1 MRKRSLTSY
10 LCAAS
15 VIALATSSGQAA
27 AETPRA
33 NGETLGIQNYASTTG
48 NVHAIIA
55 NEKGFCEKYNFKC
68 EIRTIN
74 STSLGLQALVGKTI
88 DIAQGGADLVGAA
101 AVAGAEVV
109 IVGTSMPASVL
120 SISVRNDV
128 PLPSRDT
135 GYPGIMNDFRGKRI
149 GVSARGSSSEKSFN
163 ALLKD
168 VGLKPEDVT
177 YVAVGAPSTTYT
189 ALAVGKQIDAA
200 IMIQPLTQICRFN
213 NTCET
218 ILDMTIGEGPKSLE
232 ATTGA
237 NIVFTARKEMV
248 ESNPKLMEA
257 FYAAMTDAAAWL
269 HDPKNFEELVQIY
282 TPMISFGDMAGAD
295 EMRRNW
301 IKSVIPAYSK
311 DLKVKVSAL
320 QQLMDFSFENR
331 IIDVK
336 VEAKRVLW
344 DKAPQTP

>member
-1 MRKRSLTSY
+1 MNKRSFTFH

-15 VIALATSSGQAA
+15 AIVLATSLGQAA
-27 AETPRA
+27 AQTPRA
-33 NGETLGIQNYASTTG
+33 NGETLVIQNYASTTG
-48 NVHAIIA
+48 NMHAIIA
-55 NEKGFCEKYNFKC
+55 KKKGFCEKYNFKC
-68 EIRTIN
+68 EIRAIN

-88 DIAQGGADLVGAA
+88 DITQGGADLVGAA
-101 AVAGAEVV
+101 VAAGAEVV
-109 IVGTSMPASVL
+109 IVGTSLPANIL

-128 PLPSRDT
+128 PMPSREK
-135 GYPGIMNDFRGKRI
+135 GYPAIMNDFKGRRI
-149 GVSARGSSSEKSFN
+149 GVSARGSSSERYFN
-163 ALLKD
+163 AMLKD
-168 VGLKPEDVT
+168 AGLKPEDVT

-200 IMIQPLTQICRFN
+200 IMFQPLTQICQFN
-213 NTCET
+213 KTCET
-218 ILDMTIGEGPKSLE
+218 IIDMTIGEGPKSLQ
-232 ATTGA
+232 ATIGA
-237 NIVFTARKEMV
+237 NIVFAARKEMV

-269 HDPKNFEELVQIY
+269 RDPQNFDELVKVY
-282 TPMISFGDMAGAD
+282 TPMISFGEMAGAD

-301 IKSVIPAYSK
+301 IRSVIPAYSQ

-320 QQLMDFSFENR
+320 QELMDFSLENN

-336 VEAKRVLW
+336 VDAKKVLW

>member
-1 MRKRSLTSY
+1 MKKQSFTFN

-15 VIALATSSGQAA
+15 AIVLATSSGQAA
-27 AETPRA
+27 AQTPRA
-33 NGETLGIQNYASTTG
+33 NAETLGIQNYASTTG
-48 NVHAIIA
+48 NMHAIIA
-55 NEKGFCEKYNFKC
+55 KEKGFCEKYNFKC

-88 DIAQGGADLVGAA
+88 DITQSGADLVGT
-101 AVAGAEVV
+101 AVAAGAEVV
-109 IVGTSMPASVL
+109 IVGTSLPANVL

-128 PLPSRDT
+128 PVPSRDK
-135 GYPGIMNDFRGKRI
+135 GYPGIMNDFKGKRI
-149 GVSARGSSSEKSFN
+149 GVSARGSSSEKHFN
-163 ALLKD
+163 AMLKD
-168 VGLKPEDVT
+168 AGLKPEDVT

-189 ALAVGKQIDAA
+189 ALAIGKQIDAA
-200 IMIQPLTQICRFN
+200 IMFQPLTQICKFN
-213 NTCET
+213 KTCGT
-218 ILDMTIGEGPKSLE
+218 LIDMTVGEGPKSLE
-232 ATTGA
+232 ATIGA
-237 NIVFTARKEMV
+237 NIVFAARKEMV
-248 ESNPKLMEA
+248 ESSPKLMEA
-257 FYAAMTDAAAWL
+257 FYAAMTDAAAWF
-269 HDPKNFEELVQIY
+269 HDPKNFDELVKIY

-301 IKSVIPAYSK
+301 IKSVIPAYSR

-320 QQLMDFSFENR
+320 QELMDFSFENK

>member
-1 MRKRSLTSY
+1 MKKQSFSFN

-15 VIALATSSGQAA
+15 AIVLATSSGQAA
-27 AETPRA
+27 AQTPRA

-48 NVHAIIA
+48 NMHAIIA
-55 NEKGFCEKYNFKC
+55 KEKGFCEKYNFKC

-88 DIAQGGADLVGAA
+88 DITQSGADLVGAA
-101 AVAGAEVV
+101 AAAGAEVV
-109 IVGTSMPASVL
+109 IVGTSLPANVL

-128 PLPSRDT
+128 PVPSRDK
-135 GYPGIMNDFRGKRI
+135 GYPGIMNDFKGRRI
-149 GVSARGSSSEKSFN
+149 GVSARGSSSEKHFN
-163 ALLKD
+163 AMLKD
-168 VGLKPEDVT
+168 AGLKPGDVT

-189 ALAVGKQIDAA
+189 ALAIGKQIDAA
-200 IMIQPLTQICRFN
+200 IMYQPLTQICQFN
-213 NTCET
+213 KTCET
-218 ILDMTIGEGPKSLE
+218 VIDMTIGEGSKSLE
-232 ATTGA
+232 ATIGA
-237 NIVFTARKEMV
+237 NIVFAARKEMV

-257 FYAAMTDAAAWL
+257 FYAAMTDAAAWF
-269 HDPKNFEELVQIY
+269 HDPKNFDELVKIY
-282 TPMISFGDMAGAD
+282 TPIISFGDMAGAD

-301 IKSVIPAYSK
+301 IKGVLPAYSK

-320 QQLMDFSFENR
+320 QELMDFSLENK

>member
-1 MRKRSLTSY
+1 MKTRSFTF

-15 VIALATSSGQAA
+15 AIVLAANSGQAG

-33 NGETLGIQNYASTTG
+33 NGETVSIQHYAGTTG
-48 NVHAIIA
+48 NMHAIIA
-55 NEKGFCEKYNFKC
+55 KEKGFCEKYNFKC
-68 EIRTIN
+68 EIRAIN

-101 AVAGAEVV
+101 VVAGADVV
-109 IVGTSMPASVL
+109 IVGTSLPANVL

-128 PLPSRDT
+128 PMPHRDK
-135 GYPGIMNDFRGKRI
+135 GYPGIMDDFRGKRI
-149 GVSARGSSSEKSFN
+149 GVSARGSSSEKYFN
-163 ALLKD
+163 VMLKD
-168 VGLKPEDVT
+168 AGLRPEDVT

-200 IMIQPLTQICRFN
+200 IMIQPLKQLCQFN
-213 NTCET
+213 KTCET
-218 ILDMTIGEGPKSLE
+218 VIDMTTGEGPKSLE

-237 NIVFTARKEMV
+237 NIMFAARKEMV

-257 FYAAMTDAAAWL
+257 FYAAMTDAAAWFNE
-269 HDPKNFEELVQIY
+269 PKNFDELVKIY
-282 TPMISFGDMAGAD
+282 TPMISFGEMAGAD

-301 IKSVIPAYSK
+301 IKNVIPAYSK

-320 QQLMDFSFENR
+320 QELMDLSLENR

-336 VEAKRVLW
+336 VDAKRVLW
-344 DKAPQTP
+344 DNALQTP

>member
-1 MRKRSLTSY
+1 MKKQSFTSK

-15 VIALATSSGQAA
+15 AIVLATSSGQVAA
-27 AETPRA
+27 QTPRA
-33 NGETLGIQNYASTTG
+33 NGETLVIQNYASTTG
-48 NVHAIIA
+48 NMHAIIA
-55 NEKGFCEKYNFKC
+55 KEKGFCEKYNFKC
-68 EIRTIN
+68 EIRAIN

-101 AVAGAEVV
+101 VAAGAEVV
-109 IVGTSMPASVL
+109 IVGTSLPANIL

-128 PLPSRDT
+128 PMPSREK
-135 GYPGIMNDFRGKRI
+135 GYPGIMTDFKGKRI
-149 GVSARGSSSEKSFN
+149 GVSARGSSSEKYFN
-163 ALLKD
+163 AMLKD
-168 VGLKPEDVT
+168 AGLKPEDVT

-200 IMIQPLTQICRFN
+200 IMFQPLTQICQFN
-213 NTCET
+213 RTCET
-218 ILDMTIGEGPKSLE
+218 IIDMTIGEGPKSLQ
-232 ATTGA
+232 ATIGA
-237 NIVFTARKEMV
+237 NIVFAARKEMV

-257 FYAAMTDAAAWL
+257 FYAAMTDAADWL
-269 HDPKNFEELVQIY
+269 HDPNNFDELVKIY

-301 IKSVIPAYSK
+301 IKSVISAYSK

-320 QQLMDFSFENR
+320 QEVMDFSLENN

-336 VEAKRVLW
+336 VDAKKVLW

>member
-15 VIALATSSGQAA
+15 VVALGISSGQAA

-48 NVHAIIA
+48 NMHAIIA
-55 NEKGFCEKYNFKC
+55 KEKGFCEKYNFKC
-68 EIRTIN
+68 EIKVIN
-74 STSLGLQALVGKTI
+74 STSLGLQALIGKTI

-120 SISVRNDV
+120 SVSVRNDV
-128 PLPSRDT
+128 PLPSRDK

-163 ALLKD
+163 AMLKD
-168 VGLKPEDVT
+168 AGLKPEDVT

-218 ILDMTIGEGPKSLE
+218 IVDMTIGEGPKSLE
-232 ATTGA
+232 GTIGA

-257 FYAAMTDAAAWL
+257 FYAAMADAAAWL
-269 HDPKNFEELVQIY
+269 HDPTNFEELVKIY

-320 QQLMDFSFENR
+320 QQLMDFSLENK

>member
-1 MRKRSLTSY
+1 MKTRSFTF

-15 VIALATSSGQAA
+15 AIVLAANSGQAA
-27 AETPRA
+27 AQTPRA
-33 NGETLGIQNYASTTG
+33 NGETLSIQNYASTTG
-48 NVHAIIA
+48 NMHAIIA
-55 NEKGFCEKYNFKC
+55 KEKGFCDKYNFKC
-68 EIRTIN
+68 EIRVIN

-88 DIAQGGADLVGAA
+88 DITQSGADLVGAA
-101 AVAGAEVV
+101 VVSGAEVV
-109 IVGTSMPASVL
+109 VVGTSLPANIL

-128 PLPSRDT
+128 PLPSRDK
-135 GYPGIMNDFRGKRI
+135 GYPGLMNDFKGKRI
-149 GVSARGSSSEKSFN
+149 GVSARGSSSEKYFN
-163 ALLKD
+163 AMLKD
-168 VGLKPEDVT
+168 ASLKPEDVT

-200 IMIQPLTQICRFN
+200 IMFQPLTQICQFN
-213 NTCET
+213 KTCET
-218 ILDMTIGEGPKSLE
+218 IIDMTTGEGPKSLQ
-232 ATTGA
+232 ATIGA
-237 NIVFTARKEMV
+237 NIVFAARKEMV

-269 HDPKNFEELVQIY
+269 HDPKNFDELVKIY

-301 IKSVIPAYSK
+301 IKSVVPAYSQ

-320 QQLMDFSFENR
+320 QELMDFSLENN

-336 VEAKRVLW
+336 VDAKKVLW
-344 DKAPQTP
+344 DKAPQIP